1 MSTLK
6 EEDKEEIRKSSRKWL
21 KYSGMGFQ
29 MIIIILVFTYAG
41 VYLDEYMGWAP
52 YGTMVLSLIGVASG
66 LYVALR
72 DFL

>member
-1 MSTLK
+1 M
-6 EEDKEEIRKSSRKWL
+6 
-21 KYSGMGFQ
+21 KYSGMGVQ
-29 MIIIILVFTYAG
+29 MIAIILVFTYAG
-41 VYLDEYMGWAP
+41 IYLDDYMGWAP